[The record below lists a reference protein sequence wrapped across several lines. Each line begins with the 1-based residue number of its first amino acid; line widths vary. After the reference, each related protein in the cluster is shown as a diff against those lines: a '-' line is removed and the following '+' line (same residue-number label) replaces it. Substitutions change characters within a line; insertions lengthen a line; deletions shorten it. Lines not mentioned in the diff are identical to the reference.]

1 MRTLTGRKK
10 VIIPV
15 SKERFLNDV
24 VGNLKKHLGNAL
36 AIHKQNV
43 DECNYIHK
51 QYVGEHDILHEKVRY
66 DNSDINNIDIENHH
80 FKQVNFKMGFMYGNP
95 IEYTIINEKKV
106 GTDDMTYLN
115 AYLNDCHKSAL
126 DIDKA
131 QDLYEYGIAYQR
143 IIPKRTEIEDVES
156 EAPFELANMPIEST
170 CVVYSNDTPS
180 EQLFGLVI
188 GYKYDE
194 LLQRNKTVYQIF
206 MPNRKIELNSNYDLL
221 EDKIQPFNYIPIK
234 EFCLNKDR
242 IGIIEIVLYKGN
254 TINKT
259 NSSQMDDLEEN
270 VNAFMALFNQK
281 TDDDFLKTY
290 KEFKKEKVLVLNTN
304 NPATPADIKML
315 SSELDQENS
324 NVFYE
329 RNLKAMYD
337 IISVP
342 QASGNVTSGG
352 DTGQARLLGNGWE
365 SAQNQGQ
372 VDQTYLT
379 MFERE
384 LLRDMIWICKHTK
397 NCPLNEINVSDIA
410 IKFNI
415 NMSNN
420 LLVKTESLKLL
431 DEIKFPEETA
441 LTICGVTKDVDG
453 VGKAWKENKQKAKQE
468 ELKIENQKNNAIINN
483 EEK

>member
-1 MRTLTGRKK
+1 
-10 VIIPV
+10 
-15 SKERFLNDV
+15 
-24 VGNLKKHLGNAL
+24 
-36 AIHKQNV
+36 
-43 DECNYIHK
+43 
-51 QYVGEHDILHEKVRY
+51 
-66 DNSDINNIDIENHH
+66 
-80 FKQVNFKMGFMYGNP
+80 
-95 IEYTIINEKKV
+95 
-106 GTDDMTYLN
+106 
-115 AYLNDCHKSAL
+115 
-126 DIDKA
+126 
-131 QDLYEYGIAYQR
+131 
-143 IIPKRTEIEDVES
+143 
-156 EAPFELANMPIEST
+156 
-170 CVVYSNDTPS
+170 
-180 EQLFGLVI
+180 
-188 GYKYDE
+188 
-194 LLQRNKTVYQIF
+194 
-206 MPNRKIELNSNYDLL
+206 
-221 EDKIQPFNYIPIK
+221 
-234 EFCLNKDR
+234 
-242 IGIIEIVLYKGN
+242 
-254 TINKT
+254 
-259 NSSQMDDLEEN
+259 
-270 VNAFMALFNQK
+270 
-281 TDDDFLKTY
+281 
-290 KEFKKEKVLVLNTN
+290 
-304 NPATPADIKML
+304 ML